1 MESIAIIPARG
12 GSKRIPRKNIKSFAG
27 KPAIARAIECAG
39 ASNLFSRI
47 IVSTDDQEIATIARE
62 SGAEVPF
69 IRSSRLSDDYTTTI
83 EVIADALINLKEV
96 SDPSDLVCC
105 VYPVTPLLHSSRLKE
120 AKELLIGGDWDFVF
134 GAIQFESPIER
145 AFRKNATGEVLFR
158 DHKFIEIRTQDLPS
172 SYHDSGQFYFGR
184 RSSWISKSTVLGAN
198 STFIQLDK
206 HEVID
211 IDTEEDWA
219 LAEYIFESRK
229 INKKFHN

>member
-27 KPAIARAIECAG
+27 KPAIARAIDCAG
-39 ASNLFSRI
+39 TSNLFSRI
-47 IVSTDDQEIATIARE
+47 IVSTDDQEIATIARDY
-62 SGAEVPF
+62 GAEVPF

-83 EVIADALINLKEV
+83 DVIADALMNLKGET
-96 SDPSDLVCC
+96 DQSDLVCC
-105 VYPVTPLLHSSRLKE
+105 IYPVTPLLNSSRLKE
-120 AKELLIGGDWDFVF
+120 AKELLSGGDWDFVF

-145 AFRKNATGEVLFR
+145 AFYKNATGEVLFR
-158 DHKFIEIRTQDLPS
+158 DYKFVETRTQDLPS

-184 RSSWISKSTVLGAN
+184 RSAWISRSTVLGAN

-229 INKKFHN
+229 VKYNFLN

>member
-1 MESIAIIPARG
+1 MGSIAIIPARG
-12 GSKRIPRKNIKSFAG
+12 GSKRIPRKNIKPFAG
-27 KPAIARAIECAG
+27 EPAIARAIDCAE

-47 IVSTDDQEIATIARE
+47 IVSTDDQEIATIARD

-69 IRSSRLSDDYTTTI
+69 IRSSKLSDDHTTTI
-83 EVIADALINLKEV
+83 DVIADALINLNEA
-96 SDPSDLVCC
+96 SSTSDLVCC
-105 VYPVTPLLHSSRLKE
+105 VYPVTPLLNSSRLKE
-120 AKELLIGGDWDFVF
+120 AKELLISGDWDFVF

-145 AFRKNATGEVLFR
+145 AFTKNATGEVLFR
-158 DHKFIEIRTQDLPS
+158 DHKFIETRTQDLPN

-184 RSSWISKSTVLGAN
+184 SSSWISRSTVLGAK

-229 INKKFHN
+229 INKNFHD

>member
-12 GSKRIPRKNIKSFAG
+12 GSKRIPRKNIKPFAG
-27 KPAIARAIECAG
+27 KPAIARAIDCAS

-69 IRSSRLSDDYTTTI
+69 IRSSKLSDDHTTTAD
-83 EVIADALINLKEV
+83 VIADAIVKLNEV
-96 SDPSDLVCC
+96 SNPSDLVCC
-105 VYPVTPLLHSSRLKE
+105 VYPVTPLLYPSRLEE
-120 AKELLIGGDWDFVF
+120 AKRLLISGDWDFVF
-134 GAIQFESPIER
+134 GALEFESPIQR
-145 AFRKNATGEVLFR
+145 AFSKSSTGLVEFR
-158 DHKFIEIRTQDLPS
+158 DHNFINTRSQDLPI

-184 RSSWISKSTVLGAN
+184 RSAWISKSTVLGAN

-229 INKKFHN
+229 INLNFLN

>member
-1 MESIAIIPARG
+1 MGSIAIIPARG
-12 GSKRIPRKNIKSFAG
+12 GSKRIPRKNIKPFAG
-27 KPAIARAIECAG
+27 KPAIARAIDCAE

-47 IVSTDDQEIATIARE
+47 IVSTDDLEIARIARD

-69 IRSSRLSDDYTTTI
+69 IRSSKLSDDHTTTI
-83 EVIADALINLKEV
+83 DVIADALFNLNEA
-96 SDPSDLVCC
+96 SSTSDLVCC
-105 VYPVTPLLHSSRLKE
+105 VYPVTPLLNSSRLKE

-145 AFRKNATGEVLFR
+145 AFTKNATGEVLFR
-158 DHKFIEIRTQDLPS
+158 DHNFIETRTQDLPS

-184 RSSWISKSTVLGAN
+184 SSAWISRSTVLGAK

-229 INKKFHN
+229 INKNFHN

>member
-12 GSKRIPRKNIKSFAG
+12 GSKRILRKNIRPFAG
-27 KPAIARAIECAG
+27 KPAIARAIDCAE

-47 IVSTDDQEIATIARE
+47 IVSTDDQEIATIARD

-69 IRSSRLSDDYTTTI
+69 IRSSRLSDDHTTTI
-83 EVIADALINLKEV
+83 EVIADALKNLKEA
-96 SDPSDLVCC
+96 SRPSDLVCC
-105 VYPVTPLLHSSRLKE
+105 VYPVTPLLNSSRLKE
-120 AKELLIGGDWDFVF
+120 AKELLIRGDWDFVF

-145 AFRKNATGEVLFR
+145 AFSKNATGEVLFR
-158 DHKFIEIRTQDLPS
+158 DHKFIETRTQDLAS

-184 RSSWISKSTVLGAN
+184 RSAWILRSTVLGAK

-219 LAEYIFESRK
+219 LAEHIFESRK
-229 INKKFHN
+229 INKNFQN